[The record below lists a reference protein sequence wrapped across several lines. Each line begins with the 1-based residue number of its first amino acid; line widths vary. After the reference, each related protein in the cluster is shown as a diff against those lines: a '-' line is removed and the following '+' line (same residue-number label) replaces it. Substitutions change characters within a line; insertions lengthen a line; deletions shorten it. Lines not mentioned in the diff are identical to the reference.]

1 MGMIKIHNVE
11 NFFNQTCC
19 PPHNCNAIIT
29 GIEVSEELT
38 FTIKTTGSQG
48 GHVRVAV
55 YSASLNSYLYADWQ
69 VCGINEF
76 VFLNAALQPY
86 FEAEDIQFI
95 VQTSTDA
102 GLTVCSESSVP
113 LFNTS
118 QVVEYTETGEIELVP
133 ELTPGTTC
141 AGTLTHSI
149 IYNNGLLFDSADL
162 SIDEAGNG
170 TLELGGLPLDDANGI
185 ILIGYYCDG
194 ILVAILA
201 VNLTLLMFDVRV
213 LGTDVDCED
222 EVLTATFVITNMGT
236 NTIPS
241 GTEFNYEFTTDP
253 ELTEVVG
260 QVVSGTYTLLVDLA
274 PTETIEMSIEYEN
287 PDCLTGSDITLTIT
301 EVPVGYGNFNPATLT
316 DDITYE
322 YVAPPMGLRMLF
334 DDIANA
340 PVADPTI
347 VGQWNTFYNLPTNG
361 AVFTSVSVTGNEVIL
376 VGGGAMTIKPSA
388 FINDASLIEAEDQ
401 AGIVIAGAFAS
412 FELAA
417 SLTTPVFP
425 EMLTAATECFFGCTS
440 VIVFDLPKLQ
450 TSGTDCFSSSVN
462 TTTFT
467 LPDLTAA
474 AQNSFWGCTSATTFT
489 LPALLTTGVN
499 CFFNCISC
507 ATFSFPLLTTAASA
521 TFRDCFAATLINIPL
536 CVNLGNDPTDA
547 SVFDGITGQTITLN
561 IAAVNATNNAGG
573 VHASVAYL
581 IANNTATV
589 NYI

>member
-1 MGMIKIHNVE
+1 MPEREMGMIKIHNVE

-133 ELTPGTTC
+133 ELTPGVTC
-141 AGTLTHSI
+141 ASTLTHAI

-170 TLELGGLPLDDANGI
+170 TLELGGLPLDDENGI

-201 VNLTLLMFDVRV
+201 VDLTLLMFDVRV
-213 LGTDVDCED
+213 LGMSAECED
-222 EVLTATFVITNMGT
+222 EVLTATFVLTNHGT

-241 GTEFNYEFTTDP
+241 GTEFDYEFTTDP
-253 ELTEVVG
+253 ALTEVVG

-274 PTETIEMSIEYEN
+274 PTETITMSIEYEN

-301 EVPVGYGNFNPATLT
+301 DVPTGYGNFNPATLT

-322 YVAPPMGLRMLF
+322 YVAPPVGLRMLF
-334 DDIANA
+334 GDVAGA
-340 PVADPTI
+340 PVVDPTD
-347 VGQWNTFYNLPTNG
+347 VSQWNTFFDLPTNG
-361 AVFTSVSVTGNEVIL
+361 AVFTSVSVTGDEVIL
-376 VGGGAMTIKPSA
+376 FGGGAMTIRAQAFELDTHLLEIYDEGNVVVEILNSA
-388 FINDASLIEAEDQ
+388 FALSVITDATFDSAITVGVAEEQ
-401 AGIVIAGAFAS
+401 GAFMAS
-412 FELAA
+412 ANLVNISLANA
-417 SLTTPVFP
+417 TTFLNYVGSG
-425 EMLTAATECFFGCTS
+425 TFGACTS
-440 VIVFDLPKLQ
+440 VVNLSLPSALLLPRYFMFGATSLETFNAPLATDLGS
-450 TSGTDCFSSSVN
+450 SGMKN
-462 TTTFT
+462 
-467 LPDLTAA
+467 
-474 AQNSFWGCTSATTFT
+474 CTS
-489 LPALLTTGVN
+489 
-499 CFFNCISC
+499 
-507 ATFSFPLLTTAASA
+507 
-521 TFRDCFAATLINIPL
+521 ATLINIPL
-536 CVNLGNDPTDA
+536 CVNLGANPADA
-547 SVFDGITGQTITLN
+547 SVFDGCTNPALVLN

-573 VHASVAYL
+573 VHASIAALL
-581 IANNTATV
+581 IANPTATV

>member
-1 MGMIKIHNVE
+1 MPEREMGMIKIHNVE

-86 FEAEDIQFI
+86 FEAQDLQFI

-118 QVVEYTETGEIELVP
+118 QVVEYSETGEIELVP
-133 ELTPGTTC
+133 ELTPGVTC
-141 AGTLTHSI
+141 AGTLTHTI
-149 IYNNGLLFDSADL
+149 IYNNGELFDSADL

-185 ILIGYYCDG
+185 ILIAYYCDG
-194 ILVAILA
+194 ILVAVLA

-241 GTEFNYEFTTDP
+241 GTEFDYEFTTDP
-253 ELTEVVG
+253 SLTEVVG
-260 QVVSGTYTLLVDLA
+260 QVVSGTYTLLTDLA

-287 PDCLTGSDITLTIT
+287 PECLTGSDITLTIT
-301 EVPVGYGNFNPATLT
+301 DVPTGYGNFNPATLT

-322 YVAPPMGLRMLF
+322 YVAPPMGLRLGF
-334 DDIANA
+334 KVDIANA
-340 PVADPTI
+340 PVADPTS
-347 VGQWNTFYNLPTNG
+347 VSDWNTFFDLPTNG
-361 AVFTSVSVTGNEVIL
+361 
-376 VGGGAMTIKPSA
+376 
-388 FINDASLIEAEDQ
+388 
-401 AGIVIAGAFAS
+401 
-412 FELAA
+412 
-417 SLTTPVFP
+417 TPF
-425 EMLTAATECFFGCTS
+425 TS
-440 VIVFDLPKLQ
+440 VIVSGLEAKLMGGGNLIVKNAAFQ
-450 TSGTDCFSSSVN
+450 LSTAIDYVIDETGVIIEVGVGSFAIVTMSEFTANSMSEAGSSAFSGATISIFNATGLQNAGSRCFEGLTSSTFNAPNIETMGSNCFLGS
-462 TTTFT
+462 TIAGAYTF
-467 LPDLTAA
+467 
-474 AQNSFWGCTSATTFT
+474 NS
-489 LPALLTTGVN
+489 LLTTGN
-499 CFFNCISC
+499 SCFNNAANIT
-507 ATFSFPLLTTAASA
+507 ALTMSILTA
-521 TFRDCFAATLINIPL
+521 
-536 CVNLGNDPTDA
+536 LG
-547 SVFDGITGQTITLN
+547 S
-561 IAAVNATNNAGG
+561 NATNNGVFNNMTALTAVTVPTALATANAGNPDG
-573 VHASVAYL
+573 DLVYAVGTL
-581 IANNTATV
+581 GATV
-589 NYI
+589 TYV

>member
-86 FEAEDIQFI
+86 FEAQDLQFI

-118 QVVEYTETGEIELVP
+118 QVVEYSETGEIELVP
-133 ELTPGTTC
+133 ELTPGVTC
-141 AGTLTHSI
+141 AGTLTHTI
-149 IYNNGLLFDSADL
+149 IYNNGELFDSADL

-170 TLELGGLPLDDANGI
+170 TLELGGLPLDDENGI

-194 ILVAILA
+194 ILIAILA

-260 QVVSGTYTLLVDLA
+260 QVKSGTYTLLTDLA
-274 PTETIEMSIEYEN
+274 PTETITMSILYDN

-301 EVPVGYGNFNPATLT
+301 NVPTGYGNFNPATLT

-322 YVAPPMGLRMLF
+322 YVAPPLGLRMLF
-334 DDIANA
+334 DDIVNA
-340 PVADPTI
+340 PVVDPTN
-347 VGQWNTFYNLPTNG
+347 VGQWNTFYDLPTNG
-361 AVFTSVSVTGNEVIL
+361 TPFTSAWVSGNQVTL
-376 VGGGAMTIKPSA
+376 VGGGAMTFKYGAFSGSTSILEVHDDAGVVVLVDWAA
-388 FINDASLIEAEDQ
+388 FINSSITDVTFDAALTIGEVNKNGSFLGAAALANVSMASATTFLNTDAYG
-401 AGIVIAGAFAS
+401 AGTFFNNTSIV
-412 FELAA
+412 
-417 SLTTPVFP
+417 SLTLPSAVTCSNSF
-425 EMLTAATECFFGCTS
+425 LYGATS
-440 VIVFDLPKLQ
+440 LQ
-450 TSGTDCFSSSVN
+450 TFSAPN
-462 TTTFT
+462 MTTMAT
-467 LPDLTAA
+467 LGMTL
-474 AQNSFWGCTSATTFT
+474 CTSAT
-489 LPALLTTGVN
+489 
-499 CFFNCISC
+499 
-507 ATFSFPLLTTAASA
+507 
-521 TFRDCFAATLINIPL
+521 LIDIPL
-536 CVNLGNDPTDA
+536 CVNLGTDPTDV